1 MAKKNKKNIHIKKDN
16 TDEPHVN
23 ESPIEKISQEEQ
35 SLGPFSFAYQNKR
48 LTFLLMSIVI
58 AVTAFS
64 LYYKT
69 IDYDYVFCDDN
80 IFVYNDQDFNKDI
93 GNIWGSFDRMFGTSY
108 YRPVLGMS
116 FVIDANVGKTFF
128 DEKGKPGNLQPQ
140 AYHLANIIYHAMG
153 SFLVFAFLV
162 YMRYDIIASFLFA
175 LIFTLHPILT
185 PAASWISGR
194 NDSMTTIFILLSF
207 ISVIKYYRTEDK
219 TQQFFWLILH
229 LVVFAGSLFTKEIS
243 VMFPVLIVFYNLFFK
258 EGIFNKI
265 GNKFIFS
272 AKKFFSNENL
282 ILALGWSIVA
292 IIWYLKREGALA
304 QIGNNPDE
312 FGIQPFLENY
322 RQIFAIVGKI
332 FFPVKMLALPTF
344 EFFSVASGIVA
355 IITLIILALKIEGVR
370 KRNIAFGLIWF
381 VLFIG
386 PALFVRIY
394 LVGDFFDYA
403 EHRAYLIMVGI
414 FIVLLELFKGMK
426 INYNKISTV
435 SVFLIIAVIFGIKAS
450 FYSDTFDGRKNF
462 WGHKT
467 EMEPQ
472 TSRGYLD
479 LGKAYLVGREFD
491 QADSLYQLGI
501 ARNPN
506 NINFYIDLSVLEL
519 QRKNYKRAEE
529 YGKKSVSLN
538 PNNKMAQY
546 NYANTLFYQSKFT
559 EAIEPFNQ
567 AIRRSGG
574 KNWDMLHKMAVCLHN
589 TKQYDKALKYY
600 NAAYGLNKNNYQ
612 LLTNYGVVL
621 TLTGQ
626 NERGEKL
633 MRDAMKKSPKAEVCY
648 ANLFS
653 FYFRTNQ
660 TNKVVEISSLAIKNK
675 VKLRKPIELQLKNM
689 GIR

>member
-1 MAKKNKKNIHIKKDN
+1 MAKKYKKKKNIEKTIPD
-16 TDEPHVN
+16 
-23 ESPIEKISQEEQ
+23 ESPIENKSQEEQ
-35 SLGPFSFAYQNKR
+35 VSGPFSFAYQNKK
-48 LTFLLMSIVI
+48 LTFVIMSIVI
-58 AVTAFS
+58 AITAFS

-80 IFVYNDQDFNKDI
+80 IFVYDYKDFNKDI
-93 GNIWGSFDRMFGTSY
+93 GNIWQSFDRTFGTSY

-116 FVIDANVGKTFF
+116 FVIDANVGKTFY

-140 AYHLANIIYHAMG
+140 AYQLANNIYHVIG

-162 YMRYDIIASFLFA
+162 YMRYDLIASFLFA

-194 NDSMTTIFILLSF
+194 NDSMITIFILLSF
-207 ISVIKYYRTEDK
+207 ISVIKYYRTGDNIK
-219 TQQFFWLILH
+219 KYFWLVLH
-229 LVVFAGSLFTKEIS
+229 LIIFAGSLFTKEIS
-243 VMFPVLIVFYNLFFK
+243 VMFPILIVFYNLFFK
-258 EGIFNKI
+258 EGVFNKI
-265 GNKFIFS
+265 GIKYKFS

-292 IIWYLKREGALA
+292 IIWYLKREGALSH
-304 QIGNNPDE
+304 IENNPDE
-312 FGIQPFLENY
+312 FGLQPFLENY

-344 EFFSVASGIVA
+344 EFFSVASGIVT

-403 EHRAYLIMVGI
+403 EHRAYLIMIGI

-426 INYNKISTV
+426 LNYNKYSTV
-435 SVFLIIAVIFGIKAS
+435 AIFLIIAVIFGIKAS
-450 FYSDTFDGRKNF
+450 FYADTFDGRKNF

-479 LGKAYLVGREFD
+479 LGKAYLVKGEWD
-491 QADSLYQLGI
+491 QADSLYKLGI

-506 NINFYIDLSVLEL
+506 NINFYIDLAVLEL
-519 QRKNYKRAEE
+519 QRKNYKKAEE
-529 YGKKSVSLN
+529 YGKKSVTLN

-546 NYANTLFYQSKFT
+546 NYANSLFYQSKFT
-559 EAIEPFNQ
+559 EAIEPYNQ

-589 TKQYDKALKYY
+589 TKQYDEALKYY

-612 LLTNYGVVL
+612 LLTNYGVAL
-621 TLTGQ
+621 TVTGQ
-626 NERGEKL
+626 NEKGEKL
-633 MRDAMKKSPKAEVCY
+633 MKDAITKNPKAEVTY

-660 TNKVVEISSLAIKNK
+660 TNKVAEFSSLAIKNK
-675 VKLRKPIELQLKNM
+675 VKLRKPIESQLKNM